1 MKEVSLKVW
10 EYAHALNN
18 IGKLARDKHFALIAK
33 MAKEKK

>member
-18 IGKLARDKHFALIAK
+18 LGNLARDKHFALIAK
-33 MAKEKK
+33 RSK

>member
-10 EYAHALNN
+10 EYAHALDN

-33 MAKEKK
+33 KKK